1 LSLCKLVVNYLTF
14 TIFERA
20 QVLAKDSQSI
30 DAVTDIIL
38 SVFRLNAQLLEQGD
52 RLVQPLRLTG
62 ARWQVLG
69 AIAIAGKPQTA
80 PQIAAAMGV
89 TRQGVQKQ
97 LNLAVADG
105 LIKSHPNPR
114 HQRSPLHALSAR
126 GQTAYDD
133 AMALQRVWAKSL
145 CRGLTLP
152 ELQSAKQVLAALERQ
167 LASVS
172 VS

>member
-1 LSLCKLVVNYLTF
+1 M
-14 TIFERA
+14 
-20 QVLAKDSQSI
+20 AKDTKTV
-30 DAVTDIIL
+30 DTVTEIIL
-38 SVFRLNAQLLEQGD
+38 GVFRLNARLLEQGD
-52 RLVQPLRLTG
+52 RLVQPLGLTS

-69 AIAIAGKPQTA
+69 AIALAGESLTA

-126 GQTAYDD
+126 GQAAYDD

-145 CRGLTLP
+145 GQGLPLS
-152 ELQSAKQVLAALERQ
+152 ELQRAKQVLAALEHH
-167 LASVS
+167 LSSVNAS
-172 VS
+172 